1 MQKYSHLP
9 QLEVGIL
16 FSPEICFRLN
26 GIFTCRTTGKK
37 NIPEHITSGKQRTVT
52 C

>member
-16 FSPEICFRLN
+16 FSPEICFRLTEFSPA
-26 GIFTCRTTGKK
+26 GLQEK

>member
-16 FSPEICFRLN
+16 FSPAGLQE
-26 GIFTCRTTGKK
+26 K